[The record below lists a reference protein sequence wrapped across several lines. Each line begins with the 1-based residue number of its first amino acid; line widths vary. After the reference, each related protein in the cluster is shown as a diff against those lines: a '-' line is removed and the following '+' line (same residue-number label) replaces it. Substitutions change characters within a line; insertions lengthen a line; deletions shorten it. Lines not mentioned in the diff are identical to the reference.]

1 MAFESVFWRSKIKRE
16 ISFIKKKMDINMREI
31 EDENRF
37 ESIFSHIEIK
47 LFIIAYSLRKL
58 MDTYKFPDDVPKKK
72 IKLLKFE
79 KKDKKRKIKPLTLP
93 ETYYNFDKEIKT
105 EITLRNICNQFIHTF
120 YFQLLVNS
128 RGKIWVIEF
137 VSKDYKDKYI
147 YRIKLSYFLE
157 QVLSIVDKEMKAMT
171 IWRDDD
177 EKDGY
182 RIECF

>member
-72 IKLLKFE
+72 I
-79 KKDKKRKIKPLTLP
+79 
-93 ETYYNFDKEIKT
+93 N
-105 EITLRNICNQFIHTF
+105 
-120 YFQLLVNS
+120 
-128 RGKIWVIEF
+128 
-137 VSKDYKDKYI
+137 
-147 YRIKLSYFLE
+147 
-157 QVLSIVDKEMKAMT
+157 
-171 IWRDDD
+171 
-177 EKDGY
+177 
-182 RIECF
+182 